1 MCGYNTLG
9 GACFLFYSISAL
21 GFSFLLD
28 WSTWLSLF
36 FFFFLYNGYL
46 GYLKRVHK
54 RMLDGTS
61 ELRGSGMDWFG
72 KRQMHILTFLDQDF
86 HMFEVLCTLDGFV
99 SVCMVCV
106 CLVWYGLVS
115 TGMDLEVVHHSQ

>member
-1 MCGYNTLG
+1 
-9 GACFLFYSISAL
+9 
-21 GFSFLLD
+21 
-28 WSTWLSLF
+28 
-36 FFFFLYNGYL
+36 
-46 GYLKRVHK
+46 
-54 RMLDGTS
+54 MLDGTS